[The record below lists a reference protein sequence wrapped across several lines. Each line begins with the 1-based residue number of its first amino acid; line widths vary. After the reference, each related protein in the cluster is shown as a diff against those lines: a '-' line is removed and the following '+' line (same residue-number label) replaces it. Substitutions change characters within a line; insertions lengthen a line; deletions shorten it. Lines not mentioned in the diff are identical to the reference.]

1 MGTRTGFHARRSP
14 IPLALLL
21 SLFSLVGRAAEVSPG
36 SSQPATTLDSLT
48 ELDEVL
54 VSGAKPSR
62 KPSEIITWLRRLV
75 GQFTYGGYVERYY
88 EDTPARRQPVQ
99 GVGNC
104 VAFGI
109 APGVVCEINVRWP
122 QEPEPAGGD
131 GPGQVSTLVPAT
143 IMYGLDA
150 DFLAIRYMQV
160 DSRGLAEGGHAYL
173 VGNTLTT
180 TTPCADIP
188 GECLRITRIYARP
201 DGKVIEMQIDI
212 ERDYKRLVRFT
223 FLLHRSPGVPAVDSS
238 ESPGQ

>member
-1 MGTRTGFHARRSP
+1 MGTRTGFHACRSL

-21 SLFSLVGRAAEVSPG
+21 SLFSLMVRAAEIPSGDP
-36 SSQPATTLDSLT
+36 SPATTRESLT

-75 GQFTYGGYVERYY
+75 GRFNYEGYVEQYY
-88 EDTPARRQPVQ
+88 EGTPARRQPVQ

-109 APGVVCEINVRWP
+109 APGVVCGINVRWP
-122 QEPEPAGGD
+122 KEIEPAGGD

-150 DFLAIRYMQV
+150 DFLAVRYLQV

-173 VGNTLTT
+173 VGSTLTT

-188 GECLRITRIYARP
+188 DKCLRISRIYAPP

-212 ERDYKRLVRFT
+212 ERDYKRLVRFM
-223 FLLHRSPGVPAVDSS
+223 FLLRRSSSVPADKSS
-238 ESPGQ
+238 GSP